1 MCANNSQCVRAK
13 RGISRNS
20 HDLCKITS
28 TLNFLE
34 AGAKEANKGV
44 DDFIHE
50 KADEYEAIQAEKV
63 KNKTG
68 KKRKSPPVDFQ
79 VHSKLNVKADTLAQK
94 NKEQAKQIA
103 SLEAKLEKALKTT
116 SSDGKSMEQMEEIRA
131 HYVAR
136 CGRLQF
142 TISAMNIRMAELDS
156 AYKQVCG
163 RLLEEKPNY
172 NIPVIPSMDDCRA
185 KQTECKSLK
194 PACIMFFLTCLL
206 CCSQP
211 SFGMQCPSDSCSS
224 SRLSIPPQWWKPA
237 PPRLNLPRKEHNL
250 PIRLPRFL
258 LTRHPSM
265 SACFLQMLL

>member
-237 PPRLNLPRKEHNL
+237 NG
-250 PIRLPRFL
+250 
-258 LTRHPSM
+258 
-265 SACFLQMLL
+265 A